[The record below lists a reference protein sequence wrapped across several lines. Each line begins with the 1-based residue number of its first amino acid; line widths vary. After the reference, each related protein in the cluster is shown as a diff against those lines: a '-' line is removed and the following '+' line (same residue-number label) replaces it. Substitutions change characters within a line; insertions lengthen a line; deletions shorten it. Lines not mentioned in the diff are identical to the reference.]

1 MSTIL
6 KLSIVKLNLW
16 FLKFRTVCCKTI
28 GLELPR
34 EGGDGRTARTDRRT
48 HRGIIVSELSPL
60 GTGMRTRGTC
70 AQAHEKEILECGTQ
84 LPVQLPV
91 RPQSGFQAVIKSAAS
106 AADPP
111 LKKLS
116 KI

>member
-1 MSTIL
+1 MSTLL
-6 KLSIVKLNLW
+6 KLSIVKLNLR
-16 FLKFRTVCCKTI
+16 FFEISDSMLQNHRSRAS
-28 GLELPR
+28 PR
-34 EGGDGRTARTDRRT
+34 RGRRSHGTDRQT
-48 HRGIIVSELSPL
+48 HRGIILSELSPL
-60 GTGMRTRGTC
+60 ETGMRTRGTC